1 MPGPDLSRAAWRKS
15 SYSNGSG
22 GSCVEIAA
30 IPPNSTHP
38 GRPTGTEIAAPG
50 GQADGGARIVAIRDS
65 KDRQGPV
72 LVFSPAD
79 WQTFAGAVKAGQF
92 DLG

>member
-1 MPGPDLSRAAWRKS
+1 MPVPDLSRAVWRKS

-22 GSCVEIAA
+22 GSCVEIAT
-30 IPPNSTHP
+30 IPPNSTHL
-38 GRPTGTEIAAPG
+38 GGQTSTEIAVPA
-50 GQADGGARIVAIRDS
+50 GQADSGARIVAVRDS